1 MLDDEGDDNNKSRMS
16 EGVVVVDEN
25 HPTSSAHPT
34 ADESDERP
42 LSYLLCQK
50 KEILVLRGGGVD

>member
-1 MLDDEGDDNNKSRMS
+1 MLDDEDDNNKSRMS
-16 EGVVVVDEN
+16 EEGVVGVDEN